1 MIYVHM
7 GMPKTGTSSLQ
18 QMLSSNRAE
27 LGKAG
32 LHYISANTVNA
43 NPWFEGLRP
52 IRLMALTKREVDDR
66 LHQTKEALFANIKS
80 NQTTILSAEVLSN
93 LSPEHLLFLFSGAE
107 CRFIAYVRDE
117 ISFLASSYAQL
128 VHSSPE
134 PPKLEDY
141 LNGRL
146 NNHLGNFLQKFSDS
160 LGDRFVPRIFIRDE
174 LKDGDIVADFFGSI
188 FPDLKLPFD
197 TAENSSQQ
205 NPSIS
210 DRVIAFKLGLAESRP
225 DLFIHNATHYSAL
238 VKLSEQF
245 GGRFRLPKIK
255 YAWLADYFAEAQSSW
270 APKFFGRQ
278 SIFDYH
284 AYPFDERPEG
294 AHLSPSD
301 VASMLAAYQDLLN

>member
-18 QMLSSNRAE
+18 HVLSSNRAE

-52 IRLMALTKREVDDR
+52 IRLKALTKREVDDR

-93 LSPEHLLFLFSGAE
+93 LAPEHLLFLFSGAE

-128 VHSSPE
+128 VHSSPA

-146 NNHLGNFLQKFSDS
+146 NNHLGNFLQKFSDA
-160 LGDRFVPRIFIRDE
+160 LGDRFVPRVFIRDE

-188 FPDLKLPFD
+188 FPDLKLPLD
-197 TAENSSQQ
+197 TTENSGQQ

-210 DRVIAFKLGLAESRP
+210 DRVIGFKLRLAESRP

-238 VKLSEQF
+238 VRLSEEYD
-245 GGRFRLPKIK
+245 GRFRLPKIQ
-255 YAWLADYFAEAQSSW
+255 YAWLADYFAEAQSRW
-270 APKFFGRQ
+270 APKFFGRP

-294 AHLSPSD
+294 VQLSPSD
-301 VASMLAAYQDLLN
+301 VASMLAAYQKLLN